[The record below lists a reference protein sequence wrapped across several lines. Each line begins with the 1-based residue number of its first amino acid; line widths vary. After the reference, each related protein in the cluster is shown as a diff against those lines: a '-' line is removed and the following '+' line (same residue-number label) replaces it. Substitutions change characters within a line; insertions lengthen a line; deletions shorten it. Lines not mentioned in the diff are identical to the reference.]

1 MDYDDMI
8 YDQTFKTP
16 LKQKTETIQHD
27 AALATTG
34 KIRGF
39 SMEKLYQ
46 KLGIE
51 TLQQEHW
58 YRKLC
63 CF

>member
-8 YDQTFKTP
+8 YDQTFKTS

-27 AALATTG
+27 AALAITE

>member
-8 YDQTFKTP
+8 HDQTFKTP

-27 AALATTG
+27 AASAITG

-39 SMEKLYQ
+39 SME